1 MHRTAL
7 HRSAARQGGERQAGQ
22 GRSECG
28 VLRTRTSEDADMRRR
43 SPSWEMP
50 TTLTAHN
57 GAVVTQTTK
66 IAVAGCPSAA
76 AAKVATAKRAAA
88 ARKAAD
94 AANARRSAK
103 AARRR

>member
-7 HRSAARQGGERQAGQ
+7 HRSAARQDGERQAGQ

-57 GAVVTQTTK
+57 GAVMTQNTK
-66 IAVAGCPSAA
+66 IATTGCPTA
-76 AAKVATAKRAAA
+76 ATAKKAVAAK
-88 ARKAAD
+88 KAP
-94 AANARRSAK
+94 AANAHRPRPGRRS
-103 AARRR
+103 